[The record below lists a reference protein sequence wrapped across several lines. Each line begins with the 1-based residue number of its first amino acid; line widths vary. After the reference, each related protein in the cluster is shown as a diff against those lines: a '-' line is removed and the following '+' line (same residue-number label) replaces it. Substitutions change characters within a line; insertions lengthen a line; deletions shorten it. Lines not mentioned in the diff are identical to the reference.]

1 MKKSTVSLGLSTKVS
16 KQSIHANYA
25 HLQKAHTDQKFRMLI
40 YPNPMNFGVH
50 MFDEKYFK
58 SGNDYE
64 WYFGRINLLEKERW
78 ITSKTLSDQ
87 LKKTAQQ
94 SQV

>member
-1 MKKSTVSLGLSTKVS
+1 
-16 KQSIHANYA
+16 
-25 HLQKAHTDQKFRMLI
+25 MLI

-64 WYFGRINLLEKERW
+64 WYLGRINLLEKERW
-78 ITSKTLSDQ
+78 ITSKPLSDQ
-87 LKKTAQQ
+87 LKKTA
-94 SQV
+94 